1 MELERLFAVLRK
13 WWWFMLL
20 ATIVAG
26 ASSYLAVR
34 QQPTTYQAR
43 AVVII
48 GNILNRADV
57 TGNEISLPEQLAA
70 FYAPVAETPAIRDR
84 AKDALGLQFLPG
96 YNARAIPN
104 QPFIEIIVT
113 DTDPERA
120 KAVANEIANQ
130 LILQSPT
137 APDPDDVE
145 RAEFISRQI
154 NSLQQSVEETERQI
168 MVKQEEIQSLT
179 SARDI
184 AALNAEIDGL
194 QSKLRSTRSLYV
206 DYLTEQGSGAIN
218 SMSLFST
225 ADFASP
231 TGSSNM
237 TAVATV
243 AVIGLVLAFGAAYL
257 LEFLDDTVKKPED
270 LKWSTNLHVL
280 PSVGHISAENSDKSP
295 LVTLFDPRSPTAES
309 YRALRTSIKAVV
321 RDRLHG
327 TLLVTSSR
335 PGEGKSVTS
344 ANLAIAMAQQGHNVL
359 LIDADLRR
367 PVLHELFDLKRE
379 PGLADLL
386 HELNVNDH
394 LKDVEGLLKG
404 VVQRTPER
412 RLVVLTCG
420 SVKQAAFELLNSE
433 IMQRILDALAHRFD
447 FVILDSPPVLAVSDA
462 LALSSQVDYV
472 VMVADSGRIRRKE
485 LREAIARL
493 GDANANVIGISLNRV
508 RAKNNGFYYTY
519 YNEYAGE
526 GPKPKKDGRGGKKG
540 RGPSLN
546 TPQKEADWQ
555 EPVTQAQTENQ

>member
-20 ATIVAG
+20 ATLVAG
-26 ASSYLAVR
+26 ASSFLAVR
-34 QQPTTYQAR
+34 QQPATYQAR

-48 GNILNRADV
+48 GNILNRANV

-70 FYAPVAETPAIRDR
+70 FYAPVAETPAIRER
-84 AKDALGLQFLPG
+84 AKSALGLQFLPG

-120 KAVANEIANQ
+120 KAVANELANQ

-154 NSLQQSVEETERQI
+154 NSLQASIEETESQI
-168 MVKQEEIQSLT
+168 LIKQGELQGLT

-184 AALNAEIDGL
+184 ATLNGEIEGL
-194 QSKLRSTRSLYV
+194 QSKLRATRSLYV

-225 ADFASP
+225 ADFAAQTSS
-231 TGSSNM
+231 GSM
-237 TAVATV
+237 TAVALV
-243 AVIGLVLAFGAAYL
+243 ATIGLVLAFGAAYL

-270 LKWSTNLHVL
+270 IKWATNLHVL
-280 PSVGHISAENSDKSP
+280 PSIGHITAENSDKSP
-295 LVTLFDPRSPTAES
+295 LVTLYDPRSPTAES

-386 HELNVNDH
+386 HELNLNDQV
-394 LKDVEGLLKG
+394 KDVEGLLKG

-412 RLVVLTCG
+412 RLVVLSCG
-420 SVKQAAFELLNSE
+420 MVKQAAFELLNSE

-462 LALSSQVDYV
+462 VALSSQVDYV
-472 VMVADSGRIRRKE
+472 VMVADAGRTRRKE
-485 LREAIARL
+485 LREAVNRL
-493 GDANANVIGISLNRV
+493 RDANANIVGISLNRL

-519 YNEYAGE
+519 YNEYVVGE
-526 GPKPKKDGRGGKKG
+526 GKPKQNGRGKKG
-540 RGPSLN
+540 RTSLP
-546 TPQKEADWQ
+546 TAVAQ
-555 EPVTQAQTENQ
+555 EEGEWPEPLPQAQPENQ